1 MGHDRQGAT
10 ETTRSINEAVYSA
23 LDFSDDTDFDRVSQG
38 FIGTDTDLVVRNEQ
52 GDVVWDMQQY
62 AFEAQDAPDTA
73 NPSLWRQ
80 EQLNNR
86 YGLFKVVDGVYQ
98 VRGYDVSNITFVE
111 GRTGWIVVDPLA
123 CVETAAAA
131 LDLVNRHLGERPVTA
146 VIYSHS
152 HVDHFGGVAALISAE
167 DTAAGRV
174 RVVAPEGFV
183 EHTVSENI
191 YAGIA
196 MGRRTTYQFGQALPK
211 DEKGFLGSGVGKSFS
226 TGRITLI
233 HPTDV
238 ISETG
243 TTLTLDGIDVE
254 FQNTPFSE
262 APAEMQFY
270 FPEYRT
276 LCIAENCAASIH
288 NLLTMRGAQVRDA
301 KSWSGYL
308 DEAIDLYGDRSD
320 VLIMSHNWPRWG
332 TEYLKEYIGNQRDLY
347 RFIHDQTLR
356 LANHGYTMEEIS
368 EVLRLPAELDSNFY
382 ARGYY
387 GTVSHD
393 SKAVF
398 QRYLGWWDGNPANLH
413 RHPPVAAG
421 QRYVAA
427 MGGAQRVLEVAQ
439 EAFDEGDYRWVAELV
454 NHLVFAEPDNSE
466 ARELQARA
474 LEQLGYQSE
483 SGIWRGFY
491 LSGAF
496 ELRNGIDESLGMQ
509 TEQGAGENG
518 LIAALELHH
527 FLDSMATRVIPAKAA
542 GLDITLNFNITDSDQ
557 QYTLYLKNS
566 VLRHKADHNEES
578 ADATITMTR
587 DALNAIAIDTET
599 GFANA
604 VASGELTIDGD
615 AVKLAELFGAID
627 DLDMHFPIVTP
638 RETA

>member
-1 MGHDRQGAT
+1 
-10 ETTRSINEAVYSA
+10 
-23 LDFSDDTDFDRVSQG
+23 
-38 FIGTDTDLVVRNEQ
+38 
-52 GDVVWDMQQY
+52 
-62 AFEAQDAPDTA
+62 
-73 NPSLWRQ
+73 
-80 EQLNNR
+80 
-86 YGLFKVVDGVYQ
+86 
-98 VRGYDVSNITFVE
+98 
-111 GRTGWIVVDPLA
+111 
-123 CVETAAAA
+123 
-131 LDLVNRHLGERPVTA
+131 
-146 VIYSHS
+146 
-152 HVDHFGGVAALISAE
+152 
-167 DTAAGRV
+167 
-174 RVVAPEGFV
+174 
-183 EHTVSENI
+183 
-191 YAGIA
+191 
-196 MGRRTTYQFGQALPK
+196 
-211 DEKGFLGSGVGKSFS
+211 
-226 TGRITLI
+226 
-233 HPTDV
+233 
-238 ISETG
+238 
-243 TTLTLDGIDVE
+243 
-254 FQNTPFSE
+254 
-262 APAEMQFY
+262 
-270 FPEYRT
+270 
-276 LCIAENCAASIH
+276 
-288 NLLTMRGAQVRDA
+288 
-301 KSWSGYL
+301 
-308 DEAIDLYGDRSD
+308 
-320 VLIMSHNWPRWG
+320 MSHNWPRWG